1 MAGIGSARP
10 ASTSAR
16 KAGSAC
22 ASAVASKPHP
32 RELPA
37 RRRREEVA
45 VGGAAVAARGG
56 AAGALQHHLTAHEL
70 AIILADRALGGLEAG
85 IGEEGAHRPLP
96 DVAEQ
101 AAAGFRHDRP
111 SRIELVAEPRIGA
124 AREIL

>member
-10 ASTSAR
+10 ARTSAR

-22 ASAVASKPHP
+22 PSAVASKPHP

-37 RRRREEVA
+37 RGGWEEVA
-45 VGGAAVAARGG
+45 VGGAAVPARGG
-56 AAGALQHHLTAHEL
+56 AAGSLEHHLPAHEL
-70 AIILADRALGGLEAG
+70 AIIFADRALGGLESG
-85 IGEEGAHRPLP
+85 VGEEGAHRPLP

-111 SRIELVAEPRIGA
+111 GGIE
-124 AREIL
+124 